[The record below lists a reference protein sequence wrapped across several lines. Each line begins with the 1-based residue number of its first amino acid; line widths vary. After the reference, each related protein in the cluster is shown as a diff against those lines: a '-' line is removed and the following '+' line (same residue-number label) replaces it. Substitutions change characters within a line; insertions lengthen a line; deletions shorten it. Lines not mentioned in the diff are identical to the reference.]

1 MIEIGLWW
9 VVLTACELMLVS
21 AVDRYELLV
30 AVLLGLAGAVV
41 ASLART
47 AQQSSWRLGS
57 GWLAWLPLLP
67 GRVLADTA
75 GVLLAAARGESGSWR
90 EVPVA
95 DAQRDDARGRAA
107 RALGAIALS
116 LSPGSVVVDVDP
128 ASGRARLHSFGSRG
142 GSALE
147 KAIAG

>member
-9 VVLTACELMLVS
+9 VALTVGELMLVS

-47 AQQSSWRLGS
+47 AQPSSWRIGL
-57 GWLAWLPLLP
+57 GWLVWLPLLP
-67 GRVLADTA
+67 GRVLVDTA

-90 EVPVA
+90 EVLVA
-95 DAQRDDARGRAA
+95 DAEREDARGRGA

-116 LSPGSVVVDVDP
+116 LSPGSVVLDVDP
-128 ASGRARLHSFGSRG
+128 ASGRARLHSLGSQG

-147 KAIAG
+147 RAIAG